1 MTQMNDK
8 ELKRIL
14 QDLLDNVDED
24 CPSEYRTKHL
34 RMAMDEARE
43 ALKDFDPPSPWRR
56 RYGK

>member
-1 MTQMNDK
+1 MNKQMNDE

-34 RMAMDEARE
+34 RIAMDEARE
-43 ALKDFDPPSPWRR
+43 ALRGFYPPSPWSN
-56 RYGK
+56 